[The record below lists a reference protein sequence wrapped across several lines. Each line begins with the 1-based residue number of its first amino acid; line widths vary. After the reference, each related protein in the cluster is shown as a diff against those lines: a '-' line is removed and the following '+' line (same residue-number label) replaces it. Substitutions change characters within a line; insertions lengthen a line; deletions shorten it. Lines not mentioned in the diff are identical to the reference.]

1 MEHFSSILVFLLRN
15 IVFEPEAVDLNAEEV
30 RQAMEKR
37 RRLMS
42 NASSLSASLSA
53 VSPTPSDISSDG

>member
-1 MEHFSSILVFLLRN
+1 M
-15 IVFEPEAVDLNAEEV
+15 FEPEAVDLNAEEV

-42 NASSLSASLSA
+42 NASSLSASFGT
-53 VSPTPSDISSDG
+53 VSPTPSDNCEW